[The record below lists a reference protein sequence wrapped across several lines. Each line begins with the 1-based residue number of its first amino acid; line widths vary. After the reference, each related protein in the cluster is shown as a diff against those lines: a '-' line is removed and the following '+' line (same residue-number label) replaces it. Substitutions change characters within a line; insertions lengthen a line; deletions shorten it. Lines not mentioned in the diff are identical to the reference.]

1 MPVQMSKSV
10 ERVASEAASESVAH
24 RERVP
29 LCFVVEEQPSI
40 RHFLSLM
47 LQGSGV
53 DTEEFAEGTTFREA
67 IANRKPDLVFIDI
80 ALDASDAI
88 ESVVALGKQGYFGF
102 VQLMSNRG
110 SAVLEHVKAIG
121 EQHKMNMLPVLKKP
135 FDTASVTRML
145 QSLRFGHA
153 PAVATR
159 IDLND
164 ALGNN
169 WIDFWY
175 QPKIDLRRKKLAGA
189 ETFVRVRH
197 PEHGYVEPAAFMPGA
212 GEAALIAL
220 GERALV
226 SAVKAEQTFAKIG
239 ISLRLAIN
247 IPLDA
252 LARLP
257 IADIIRAQRPA
268 ENWAGLTIDVT
279 EEQVVKDIALAE
291 EIAKALAPLNI
302 RLAVDHFGRAHSS
315 LARRKEL
322 PFAELKLDRSF
333 VTDCGTSKVNAPLCK
348 TVINLAHN
356 FGCSAVAI
364 GIEKAADA
372 VALVSMGCD
381 YGQGFLF
388 GQPMPEERFLSL
400 LRQRA
405 NGAATPPG
413 GKTSAQNS
421 G

>member
-1 MPVQMSKSV
+1 
-10 ERVASEAASESVAH
+10 
-24 RERVP
+24 
-29 LCFVVEEQPSI
+29 
-40 RHFLSLM
+40 M
-47 LQGSGV
+47 LHGSGL
-53 DTEEFAEGTTFREA
+53 DTEEFADGSTFRQA
-67 IANRKPDLVFIDI
+67 VAKRKPALVFIDI

-88 ESVVALGKQGYFGF
+88 ESVVSLGKQGYFGF

-121 EQHKMNMLPVLKKP
+121 VQHKMNMLPVLKKP
-135 FDTASVTRML
+135 FDTGSISRIL

-159 IDLND
+159 IDLRD
-164 ALGNN
+164 ALSNN
-169 WIDFWY
+169 WVDFWY

-212 GEAALIAL
+212 SEAELISL

-226 SAVKAEQTFAKIG
+226 SAVKAEQTFATMG
-239 ISLRLAIN
+239 VSLRLAIN

-252 LARLP
+252 LVRLP
-257 IADIIRAQRPA
+257 VADIIRAQRPA
-268 ENWAGLTIDVT
+268 ENWAGLMIDVT
-279 EEQVVKDIALAE
+279 EEQVVKDPALAD

-302 RLAVDHFGRAHSS
+302 RLAVDHFGRAYSS
-315 LARRKEL
+315 LTRRKEL
-322 PFAELKLDRSF
+322 PFAELKLDRGF
-333 VTDCGTSKVNAPLCK
+333 VTDCGTSRVNAPRCK
-348 TVINLAHN
+348 TVIDLAHN

-405 NGAATPPG
+405 NGAGTPPS
-413 GKTSAQNS
+413 GKTATKN
-421 G
+421 

>member
-1 MPVQMSKSV
+1 MSDFVQ
-10 ERVASEAASESVAH
+10 RDAPEAAGESVAQ
-24 RERVP
+24 RERTP
-29 LCFVVEEQPSI
+29 LCFVVEEQSSI
-40 RHFLSLM
+40 RQFLSLM
-47 LQGSGV
+47 LHGSGV
-53 DTEEFAEGTTFREA
+53 DTEEFADGTTFRQA
-67 IANRKPDLVFIDI
+67 IVDRKPDLVFIDI
-80 ALDASDAI
+80 ALDASDGI
-88 ESVVALGKQGYFGF
+88 ESVVSLGKQGYFGF

-121 EQHKMNMLPVLKKP
+121 LQHKMNMLPVLKKP
-135 FDTASVTRML
+135 FDTGSVARIL
-145 QSLRFGHA
+145 HSLRFGHA

-159 IDLND
+159 IGLKD
-164 ALGNN
+164 ALNSN

-189 ETFVRVRH
+189 ETFVRVKH

-212 GEAALIAL
+212 GEADLIAL

-239 ISLRLAIN
+239 VSLRLAIN
-247 IPLDA
+247 IPLGA
-252 LARLP
+252 LATLP
-257 IADIIRAQRPA
+257 VADIIRAQRPA
-268 ENWAGLTIDVT
+268 ESWAGLTIDVT
-279 EEQVVKDIALAE
+279 EEQVVKDPALAE
-291 EIAKALAPLNI
+291 EMAKALAPLNI
-302 RLAVDHFGRAHSS
+302 RLAVDHFGRAYSS
-315 LARRKEL
+315 LVRRKEL

-333 VTDCGTSKVNAPLCK
+333 VTDCSTSKVNAPLCR
-348 TVINLAHN
+348 TVIGLAHK

-405 NGAATPPG
+405 NGAATSPG
-413 GKTSAQNS
+413 GKTAAQN
-421 G
+421 